1 MWIPRLLIPIIINQ
15 MRNISK
21 KYSKRISMNVNIIIL
36 EGTRKRFF
44 INWWDIHRTQT
55 TKRKKEMKKKRKNN
69 RILST
74 NQKGNVANHTTV
86 IPEIHLHYHQY
97 TNFSSCHHS
106 RSGVTNTEIT
116 QQSYE
121 HSINCKCNR
130 ILL

>member
-1 MWIPRLLIPIIINQ
+1 MDSTAFDSNNHKPNEKYIKEIFKENKHECEYYYIRGH
-15 MRNISK
+15 K
-21 KYSKRISMNVNIIIL
+21 KEIFYKLVGYPQDTNH
-36 EGTRKRFF
+36 K
-44 INWWDIHRTQT
+44 
-55 TKRKKEMKKKRKNN
+55 KKKEMKKKRKNN